1 MYKKL
6 GVIMIKIAK
15 KLMVTICTVLSMQAY
30 AISPDLS
37 NTSTV
42 EENLTKAVVKKID
55 RENGKI
61 TLKHED
67 IKNLDMPGMTM
78 VFKAKDVSSLENL
91 KEGDSVDAQL
101 DKENGSFIVKK
112 IIKK

>member
-1 MYKKL
+1 
-6 GVIMIKIAK
+6 MIKVAK
-15 KLMVTICTVLSMQAY
+15 QLMVAICTVLSMQAY
-30 AISPDLS
+30 AISPGIL

-42 EENLTKAVVKKID
+42 EENLTKAIVKKVD
-55 RENGKI
+55 KENGKI
-61 TLKHED
+61 TLKHEN
-67 IKNLDMPGMTM
+67 IKSLDMPSMTM

-91 KEGDSVDAQL
+91 KEGDNVEAQL